1 MLKSIVGEENIVE
14 DINKDPFGE
23 YIKNLPPT
31 RKELGLAWSAA
42 IGLQDVDGLKTSEF
56 LYETAKKSI
65 DGEISVAEAGELI
78 NSYYESKDGKAEH
91 DTEEVDKVSARIARL
106 LPDNAFVFSPAQYV
120 SIHRELFQDI
130 YPNAGKLRDY
140 NITKKEWVLDGDTVS
155 YGGAIDLQEN
165 LDYGIA
171 QERMFRYNGLSMAET
186 IHHLAVF
193 ISRLWQIHAF
203 GEGNTR
209 TTAVFFIKY
218 LRQLGFNAD
227 NELFAK
233 YSWYFRN
240 ALVRANYNNVQ
251 KGVFETTE
259 FLEKFLRNLLLNED
273 NELHNREMHI
283 SGKFLLGH
291 DEPVNDP
298 INDPL
303 NQISLDERAKQVL
316 DLLRKN
322 PGITRSKMAELMGCS
337 DSTVKRKLAEMA
349 DRDIIRRIGSNKKG
363 EWVINDDKVGSNKV
377 LIDKHQA
384 EQILRGKLAD
394 NLAIIGAYESPDSWC
409 FELGLI
415 SESGDIVPLMGD
427 STIRVSKENGE
438 IL

>member
-1 MLKSIVGEENIVE
+1 MHLMLKSIVGEENIVE

-31 RKELGLAWSAA
+31 RK
-42 IGLQDVDGLKTSEF
+42 
-56 LYETAKKSI
+56 
-65 DGEISVAEAGELI
+65 
-78 NSYYESKDGKAEH
+78 DGKAEH
-91 DTEEVDKVSARIARL
+91 DTEEADKVSARIARL
-106 LPDNAFVFSPAQYV
+106 LSDNAFVFSPAQYV

-130 YPNAGKLRDY
+130 YPHAGKLRDY

-165 LDYGIA
+165 LDYGIE

-291 DEPVNDP
+291 DETVNDPINDP